1 MNWPRQGLSVHS
13 VPHQR
18 PRTRVQV
25 KPSLM
30 RQFTTNYDRYRDRI
44 VNLSGVQC
52 PSSQVRHA
60 DEDCKYEGSVD
71 DAVSIDIHAVVC
83 ADIMMH
89 GEFTE

>member
-1 MNWPRQGLSVHS
+1 
-13 VPHQR
+13 
-18 PRTRVQV
+18 
-25 KPSLM
+25 M

-89 GEFTE
+89 GPSSLSDHMITVGISYLKYRT